1 MQGRIAHGSAFDRHF
16 FRKDASMMFPYCS
29 GFRTSRQTIFLLF
42 FLGCWMAGATL
53 SLLAADSV
61 GSPAA
66 TTSPSSTNA
75 LAAAENHLSP
85 RFNITGYT
93 VEGNPLLST
102 NVLVAVFSKYA
113 GPDVTLEEIVK
124 AAADLQLA
132 YRNQGYPAMSVAVVP
147 GQITNGIVTMN
158 VFQAVIPQIVVAGR
172 RYPTLG
178 PGLEIAAATNPVV
191 NPLPAGPVLAQQSA
205 AAPPAATTNAVPV
218 IIFHPTEP
226 ASAEEI
232 AHARATLLQ
241 TMADNKA
248 RENDTRVHVV
258 STNAGPRFEVE
269 KYLVIGNS
277 VLPPKAIS
285 EVLTNIDG
293 AFGTNVSF
301 EGIRTVLAELQAAY
315 HERGYV
321 TVTLGLPQQKL
332 TNATVKVQVTE
343 GRLADINVK
352 GNRYFS
358 SNNVMRALP
367 SLHTNTVLNGPIFQA
382 ELNRANANQDRQI
395 YPVISPGPDPG
406 TSDLTLRVKDQLPL
420 HAKVDYNNE
429 SSPGTPDTRINTSA
443 VYNNLF
449 DLDQSAGAQYSFSP
463 QQYKNGNWPFYD
475 EPLVAT
481 YGMFYRVPLGNPA
494 PIENEVA
501 NSPGSFGYDEAT
513 HKFNLPSPTGQPD
526 FTAFAS
532 RSTIDTGLE
541 SLSTQTLTPPGAKL
555 TITQQNEQQSVT
567 VNQDIGGRLSVPFVT
582 PDNML
587 VNFSG
592 GLDFKTYQVGNYK
605 TNIFTFIQQQ
615 VDAAGN
621 PLPPLISTV
630 NSPVPATTQQI
641 QYLPLSLRS
650 DVSERDFAGSS
661 TFGLGLSF
669 NPWFTS
675 QTYKTSSSTDTNHV
689 TTTTT
694 TKTYGYE
701 SLQGITGSPESTGYW
716 VVLSPTFT
724 RTFMFYTNWPT
735 SFRADGQWASQPLIS
750 NEQFGIGGVNSV
762 RGYHEGEEFGDT
774 GWHFSLEQSTPPHTV
789 GTVFGNTPLTLRG
802 SVYMDIATVYL
813 LDPQGRSA
821 STELWGTGFGFT
833 AAVGSHWAARFLFS
847 VPLIGTS
854 YTTQDQ
860 PYFNFGLTAQF

>member
-1 MQGRIAHGSAFDRHF
+1 MG
-16 FRKDASMMFPYCS
+16 
-29 GFRTSRQTIFLLF
+29 T
-42 FLGCWMAGATL
+42 ATL
-53 SLLAADSV
+53 NLTAADSP
-61 GSPAA
+61 GFQAA

-75 LAAAENHLSP
+75 LATVGNHLPS
-85 RFNITGYT
+85 RFNVVGYT
-93 VEGNPLLST
+93 VEGSPSLST

-124 AAADLQLA
+124 AASDLQLA

-147 GQITNGIVTMN
+147 GEITNGIVTMN

-172 RYPTLG
+172 RYPGLG
-178 PGLEIAAATNPVV
+178 PGLETAAPPAMNRVV
-191 NPLPAGPVLAQQSA
+191 NPLPAGPALVQQPA
-205 AAPPAATTNAVPV
+205 VAPPVAATNAIPPK
-218 IIFHPTEP
+218 IFHPAEP
-226 ASAEEI
+226 ASAEMMTQ
-232 AHARATLLQ
+232 ARASLLEK
-241 TMADNKA
+241 MAETNIVAK
-248 RENDTRVHVV
+248 DTRIHVV

-269 KYLVIGNS
+269 KYLLLGNS
-277 VLPPKAIS
+277 VLPPKALA
-285 EVLTNIDG
+285 EVMTNIDG

-301 EGIRTVLAELQAAY
+301 EGIRTVLEELQGAY

-343 GRLADINVK
+343 GRLAAINVK
-352 GNRYFS
+352 DNSYFS

-367 SLHTNTVLNGPIFQA
+367 SLHTNMVLNGPIFQA

-395 YPVISPGPDPG
+395 YPVIGPGPDPG
-406 TSDLTLRVKDQLPL
+406 TSELTLRVKDQLPL
-420 HAKVDYNNE
+420 HAKVEYNNE
-429 SSPGTPDTRINTSA
+429 SSPGTPDLRINTSA

-463 QQYKNGNWPFYD
+463 QQYKNGDWPFYD

-481 YGMFYRVPLGNPA
+481 YGTFYRVPLGNPV
-494 PIENEVA
+494 PVESEVA
-501 NSPGSFGYDEAT
+501 NSPGNFGYDEAT

-541 SLSTQTLTPPGAKL
+541 NLSTQTLTPPGAAL
-555 TITQQNEQQSVT
+555 AIMQHNVQQSIT
-567 VNQDIGGRLSVPFVT
+567 VNQDVGGRLSVPFVT

-587 VNFSG
+587 INLSG
-592 GLDFKTYQVGNYK
+592 GLDFKTYEVGNYK

-615 VDAAGN
+615 VDSAGN

-630 NSPVPATTQQI
+630 ASPVPATTQQI

-650 DVSERDFAGSS
+650 DVNERDFAGSS

-675 QTYKTSSSTDTNHV
+675 QTYKTSTSTDTNHV

-701 SLQGITGSPESTGYW
+701 SLQGITGSTESTGYW
-716 VVLSPTFT
+716 VVLSPSLT
-724 RTFMFYTNWPT
+724 RTFMFYTNWVT
-735 SFRADGQWASQPLIS
+735 TFRADGQWASQPLIS

-774 GWHFSLEQSTPPHTV
+774 GWHLSLEQSTPPHTV
-789 GTVFGNTPLTLRG
+789 GTVFGHTPLTLRG

-813 LDPQGRSA
+813 LDPQGRSTSA
-821 STELWGTGFGFT
+821 ELWGTGFGF
-833 AAVGSHWAARFLFS
+833 AASVGSHWEARFLFS

>member
-1 MQGRIAHGSAFDRHF
+1 MIFQHS
-16 FRKDASMMFPYCS
+16 PYL
-29 GFRTSRQTIFLLF
+29 RMLRQAIYFLL
-42 FLGCWMAGATL
+42 LPCCWLEATTL
-53 SLLAADSV
+53 SLTAADSTA
-61 GSPAA
+61 SPAA
-66 TTSPSSTNA
+66 TTSSPSINVIAAGGTNA
-75 LAAAENHLSP
+75 SS
-85 RFNITGYT
+85 RFYVVGYT
-93 VEGNPLLST
+93 VQGNPLLST

-124 AAADLQLA
+124 AASDLQLA

-147 GQITNGIVTMN
+147 EQITNGLVTMN
-158 VFQAVIPQIVVAGR
+158 VFQAVVPQIVVAGR
-172 RYPTLG
+172 RYPSLG
-178 PGLEIAAATNPVV
+178 TSLEIAAGPATNPIV
-191 NPLPAGPVLAQQSA
+191 NPSPAGPTLVKQAA
-205 AAPPAATTNAVPV
+205 AAPPVTATNLVPP

-226 ASAEEI
+226 ASAE
-232 AHARATLLQ
+232 AMSQARAVLLEK
-241 TMADNKA
+241 MAEAAAQEK
-248 RENDTRVHVV
+248 DTRIHVV

-269 KYLVIGNS
+269 EYLVLGNS
-277 VLPPKAIS
+277 VLPPGAMA

-293 AFGTNVSF
+293 AYGTNVSF
-301 EGIRTVLAELQAAY
+301 EGIRTVLAELQGAY

-352 GNRYFS
+352 GNHYFS

-367 SLHTNTVLNGPIFQA
+367 SLHTNMVLNGPIFQA

-395 YPVISPGPDPG
+395 YPVIGPGPDPG

-449 DLDQSAGAQYSFSP
+449 DLDQSVGAQYSFSP
-463 QQYKNGNWPFYD
+463 QQYKTGNWPFYD

-481 YGMFYRVPLGNPA
+481 YGMFYRMPIGDPAAIGDEISHNPGN
-494 PIENEVA
+494 
-501 NSPGSFGYDEAT
+501 FGYDEAT

-541 SLSTQTLTPPGAKL
+541 TLSTTIVYDQPGVR
-555 TITQQNEQQSVT
+555 TITQQNVQQSLT
-567 VNQDIGGRLSVPFVT
+567 VNQDVGGRLSVPFVT
-582 PDNML
+582 PDNLL

-605 TNIFTFIQQQ
+605 TNLFHFTEYTL
-615 VDAAGN
+615 DSAGQPN
-621 PLPPLISTV
+621 PPIVSTV
-630 NSPVPATTQQI
+630 ASPVPATTQQI

-650 DVSERDFAGSS
+650 DVNERDFAGTS

-675 QTYKTSSSTDTNHV
+675 QTYKASTATIVSTNINGV
-689 TTTTT
+689 RSTNTIPTTI
-694 TKTYGYE
+694 KTDGYQ
-701 SLQGITGSPESTGYW
+701 SLQGITGSTDSTGYW

-724 RTFMFYTNWPT
+724 RTFMFYTNWVT
-735 SFRADGQWASQPLIS
+735 TFRADGQWASQPLIS

-813 LDPQGRSA
+813 LDPQGRPPS
-821 STELWGTGFGFT
+821 SELWGTGFGFT
-833 AAVGSHWAARFLFS
+833 ASVGSHWEARFLFS
-847 VPLIGTS
+847 LPLIGTS
-854 YTTQDQ
+854 ATPQDQ

>member
-1 MQGRIAHGSAFDRHF
+1 
-16 FRKDASMMFPYCS
+16 MFPHSPY
-29 GFRTSRQTIFLLF
+29 FRILRQAIFSLL
-42 FLGCWMAGATL
+42 FLGCWMEIATL
-53 SLLAADSV
+53 SLTAADSV
-61 GSPAA
+61 GSQAA
-66 TTSPSSTNA
+66 TTSLPSTNEI
-75 LAAAENHLSP
+75 AAVENNVSSP
-85 RFNITGYT
+85 FNVVGYT
-93 VEGNPLLST
+93 VQGNPLLST

-113 GPDVTLEEIVK
+113 GPNVTLEEIVN
-124 AAADLQLA
+124 AASDLQLA

-172 RYPTLG
+172 GYPSLG
-178 PGLEIAAATNPVV
+178 PGLEIAATPATNPVV
-191 NPLPAGPVLAQQSA
+191 NPLPAGPALAQQAA
-205 AAPPAATTNAVPV
+205 AAPPVVATNV
-218 IIFHPTEP
+218 IPPTIFHPTEP
-226 ASAEEI
+226 ASTEEI
-232 AHARATLLQ
+232 AHARAILLEK
-241 TMADNKA
+241 MAEVTVHEK
-248 RENDTRVHVV
+248 DTRIHVV

-269 KYLVIGNS
+269 KYLVMGNS
-277 VLPPKAIS
+277 VLPPKALT

-301 EGIRTVLAELQAAY
+301 EGIRMVLAELQGAY

-367 SLHTNTVLNGPIFQA
+367 SLHTNMVLNGPIFQA

-395 YPVISPGPDPG
+395 YPVIGPGPAPG

-420 HAKVDYNNE
+420 HAKVDYDNE
-429 SSPGTPDTRINTSA
+429 SSPGTPDLRINTSA

-463 QQYKNGNWPFYD
+463 QQYKTGNWPFYD

-481 YGMFYRVPLGNPA
+481 YGTFYRVPLGNPA

-541 SLSTQTLTPPGAKL
+541 NLSSSVIADLPGL
-555 TITQQNEQQSVT
+555 SISQLNVQQSVT
-567 VNQDIGGRLSVPFVT
+567 VNQDLGGRLSVPFVT

-605 TNIFTFIQQQ
+605 TNLFTFIQQQ
-615 VDAAGN
+615 VDSAGN
-621 PLPPLISTV
+621 PLPPLVSTV
-630 NSPVPATTQQI
+630 ASPVPATTQQI

-650 DVSERDFAGSS
+650 DFSERDSAG
-661 TFGLGLSF
+661 TTAFGLGLSF
-669 NPWFTS
+669 NPWFIS

-694 TKTYGYE
+694 TKNDGKE
-701 SLQGITGSPESTGYW
+701 SLQGITGSTDSTGNW
-716 VVLSPTFT
+716 VVLSPSVT
-724 RTFMFYTNWPT
+724 RTFMFYTNWVT
-735 SFRADGQWASQPLIS
+735 TFRADGQWASQPLIS

-774 GWHFSLEQSTPPHTV
+774 GWHLSLEQSTPPHTV

-802 SVYMDIATVYL
+802 SVYMDVATVYL
-813 LDPQGRSA
+813 LDPQGRSS

-833 AAVGSHWAARFLFS
+833 ASVGSHWQARFLFS
-847 VPLIGTS
+847 VPLIGTI
-854 YTTQDQ
+854 YTPQDQ
-860 PYFNFGLTAQF
+860 PNFNFGLTAQF

>member
-1 MQGRIAHGSAFDRHF
+1 
-16 FRKDASMMFPYCS
+16 MMFPHCS
-29 GFRTSRQTIFLLF
+29 YFRTSHQTVFVLL
-42 FLGCWMAGATL
+42 FLGCWMAAATL
-53 SLLAADSV
+53 SLVAADSV

-66 TTSPSSTNA
+66 AIFQLSTNA
-75 LAAAENHLSP
+75 PATLENHLSS
-85 RFNITGYT
+85 RFNVVGYT
-93 VEGNPLLST
+93 IEGNPMLST
-102 NVLVAVFSKYA
+102 NILVAVFSKYA
-113 GPDVTLEEIVK
+113 GPNVTEDEIVR

-132 YRNQGYPAMSVAVVP
+132 YRDQGYPAMSVAVVP

-172 RYPTLG
+172 RYPGLSL
-178 PGLEIAAATNPVV
+178 GLEIASGPATN
-191 NPLPAGPVLAQQSA
+191 SA
-205 AAPPAATTNAVPV
+205 ANPPPVATTMTQTPKLASPV
-218 IIFHPTEP
+218 TATNFVSPMIIHPTEP

-232 AHARATLLQ
+232 AKARATLLKA
-241 TMADNKA
+241 MAEIAA
-248 RENDTRVHVV
+248 RENDTRIHVV

-269 KYLVIGNS
+269 KYLVLGNS
-277 VLPPKAIS
+277 VLPPKAIA

-301 EGIRTVLAELQAAY
+301 EGIRTVLAELQGAY

-343 GRLADINVK
+343 GRLAVINVK

-367 SLHTNTVLNGPIFQA
+367 SLHTNMVLNGPIFQA

-395 YPVISPGPDPG
+395 YPVIGPGPDPG

-420 HAKVDYNNE
+420 HTKVDYNNE

-449 DLDQSAGAQYSFSP
+449 DLDQSVGAQYSFSP
-463 QQYKNGNWPFYD
+463 QQYKTGNWPFYD

-481 YGMFYRVPLGNPA
+481 YGMFYRMPIGDPA
-494 PIENEVA
+494 AIDDEIA
-501 NSPGSFGYDEAT
+501 SSPGNFGYDEAT

-526 FTAFAS
+526 FTVFAS

-541 SLSTQTLTPPGAKL
+541 TLSASTIYDVPGVR
-555 TITQQNEQQSVT
+555 TITQQNVQQSVT
-567 VNQDIGGRLSVPFVT
+567 VNQDVGGRLSIPFVT
-582 PDNML
+582 SDNML

-605 TNIFTFIQQQ
+605 TNIFQFTEYTI
-615 VDAAGN
+615 DPITGLPN
-621 PLPPLISTV
+621 PPIISTV
-630 NSPVPATTQQI
+630 NSPVPATTQQV

-650 DVSERDFAGSS
+650 DVSERDFAGTSA
-661 TFGLGLSF
+661 FGLGLSF

-675 QTYKTSSSTDTNHV
+675 QTFKTSSSTDTNQI

-694 TKTYGYE
+694 TKTYGNE

-716 VVLSPTFT
+716 VVLSPSFT
-724 RTFMFYTNWPT
+724 RTFMFYTNWAT
-735 SFRADGQWASQPLIS
+735 TFRADGQWASQPLIS

-813 LDPQGRSA
+813 LDPQGRPA
-821 STELWGTGFGFT
+821 SSELWGTGFGFT

-854 YTTQDQ
+854 TTPQDQ

>member
-1 MQGRIAHGSAFDRHF
+1 
-16 FRKDASMMFPYCS
+16 MMFPHCS
-29 GFRTSRQTIFLLF
+29 CFRTSRQTNFLLL
-42 FLGCWMAGATL
+42 FLGCWMAAATL
-53 SLLAADSV
+53 SLVAADSV
-61 GSPAA
+61 GSPAP

-75 LAAAENHLSP
+75 LAVVENHLSP
-85 RFNITGYT
+85 RFNVVGYA
-93 VEGNPLLST
+93 VEGNPVLST

-172 RYPTLG
+172 RYPSLG
-178 PGLEIAAATNPVV
+178 PGLEIAATPSTNLAV
-191 NPLPAGPVLAQQSA
+191 NLLPSGPALAQQA
-205 AAPPAATTNAVPV
+205 AALPPAVTTNV
-218 IIFHPTEP
+218 IPPTIFHPTEP

-232 AHARATLLQ
+232 AHARAILLQ
-241 TMADNKA
+241 KMAEATVMEK
-248 RENDTRVHVV
+248 DTRVHVV

-269 KYLVIGNS
+269 KYLVLGNS
-277 VLPPKAIS
+277 VLSPKAMA

-293 AFGTNVSF
+293 AYGTNVSF
-301 EGIRTVLAELQAAY
+301 EGIRTVLAELQGAY

-367 SLHTNTVLNGPIFQA
+367 SLHTNKVLNGPIFQA

-429 SSPGTPDTRINTSA
+429 SSPGTPDLRINTSA

-449 DLDQSAGAQYSFSP
+449 DLDQSVGAQYSFSP
-463 QQYKNGNWPFYD
+463 QQYKTGSWPFYD

-481 YGMFYRVPLGNPA
+481 YGTFYRVPLGNPA
-494 PIENEVA
+494 PIENEVV

-555 TITQQNEQQSVT
+555 TITQQTVQQSVT
-567 VNQDIGGRLSVPFVT
+567 VNQDVGGRLNVPFVT

-605 TNIFTFIQQQ
+605 TNLFTFIQQQ
-615 VDAAGN
+615 VDSAGN
-621 PLPPLISTV
+621 PLPPLVSTV
-630 NSPVPATTQQI
+630 DSVVPATTQQI
-641 QYLPLSLRS
+641 QYMPLSLRS

-675 QTYKTSSSTDTNHV
+675 QTYNAKAN
-689 TTTTT
+689 
-694 TKTYGYE
+694 TYGSQ

-716 VVLSPTFT
+716 VVLSPSFT
-724 RTFMFYTNWPT
+724 RTFMFYTNWVT
-735 SFRADGQWASQPLIS
+735 TFRADGQWASQPLIS

-762 RGYHEGEEFGDT
+762 RGYQEGEEFGDT
-774 GWHFSLEQSTPPHTV
+774 GWHFTLEQSTPPHTV

-802 SVYMDIATVYL
+802 SVYMDIATIYL

-833 AAVGSHWAARFLFS
+833 ASVGSHWAARFLFS
-847 VPLIGTS
+847 LPLISTS
-854 YTTQDQ
+854 TTPLDQ

>member
-1 MQGRIAHGSAFDRHF
+1 
-16 FRKDASMMFPYCS
+16 MMFPYCS
-29 GFRTSRQTIFLLF
+29 RFWTSCKTIFVLL
-42 FLGCWMAGATL
+42 FLGCWMAAATL
-53 SLLAADSV
+53 SLVAADSA
-61 GSPAA
+61 GSPTAA
-66 TTSPSSTNA
+66 TSPSSTNA
-75 LAAAENHLSP
+75 PATVENHSSS
-85 RFNITGYT
+85 RFNIVGYT
-93 VEGNPLLST
+93 VEGNPMLST

-113 GPDVTLEEIVK
+113 GPNVTEDEIVR

-132 YRNQGYPAMSVAVVP
+132 YRDQGYPAMSVAVVP

-158 VFQAVIPQIVVAGR
+158 VFQAVIPQVVVAGR
-172 RYPTLG
+172 RYPGLS
-178 PGLEIAAATNPVV
+178 PGLEIAASPATN
-191 NPLPAGPVLAQQSA
+191 SA
-205 AAPPAATTNAVPV
+205 ANPPPVATAMTRPPKLAPPVIATNVVPPK
-218 IIFHPTEP
+218 ISHPAEP
-226 ASAEEI
+226 ASAE
-232 AHARATLLQ
+232 AMAQARAILLEK
-241 TMADNKA
+241 MAEPMAQEK
-248 RENDTRVHVV
+248 DTRIHVV

-269 KYLVIGNS
+269 NYLVLGNS
-277 VLPPKAIS
+277 VLTPKAIA

-293 AFGTNVSF
+293 AYGTNVSF
-301 EGIRTVLAELQAAY
+301 EGIRTVLAELQGAY
-315 HERGYV
+315 HERGFV

-343 GRLADINVK
+343 GRLADINVQ

-367 SLHTNTVLNGPIFQA
+367 SLHTNMVLNGPIFQA

-395 YPVISPGPDPG
+395 YPVIGPGPDPG
-406 TSDLTLRVKDQLPL
+406 TSDLTLRIKDQLPL
-420 HAKVDYNNE
+420 HAKVDYDNE
-429 SSPGTPDTRINTSA
+429 SSPGTPDLRINTSA

-449 DLDQSAGAQYSFSP
+449 DLDQSAGVQYSFSP
-463 QQYKNGNWPFYD
+463 QQYKTGNWPFYD

-481 YGMFYRVPLGNPA
+481 YGTFYRVPLGNPV
-494 PIENEVA
+494 PVENEVA

-541 SLSTQTLTPPGAKL
+541 NLSTQNLTPPGARL
-555 TITQQNEQQSVT
+555 TITRQTVQQSVT
-567 VNQDIGGRLSVPFVT
+567 VNQDVGGRLSVPFVT

-592 GLDFKTYQVGNYK
+592 GLDFKTYQVGNYQ

-615 VDAAGN
+615 VDAEGN
-621 PLPPLISTV
+621 PLPPLVSTV
-630 NSPVPATTQQI
+630 DSLVPATTQQI
-641 QYLPLSLRS
+641 QYMPLSLRS
-650 DVSERDFAGSS
+650 DVSERDFAG
-661 TFGLGLSF
+661 TTVFGLGLSF

-675 QTYKTSSSTDTNHV
+675 QTYNAKGN
-689 TTTTT
+689 
-694 TKTYGYE
+694 TYGYQ
-701 SLQGITGSPESTGYW
+701 SLQGITGSTDSTGYW

-724 RTFMFYTNWPT
+724 RTFMFYTNWVT
-735 SFRADGQWASQPLIS
+735 TFRADGQWASQPLIS

-774 GWHFSLEQSTPPHTV
+774 GWHLSMEQSTPPHTV

-813 LDPQGRSA
+813 LDPQGRSS

-833 AAVGSHWAARFLFS
+833 ASVGSHWQARFLFS